1 MSLLALDVGKEI
13 PMNEV
18 MVWKFPLPNERPKP
32 SLTAQARLR
41 LAEWLREAARRI
53 QPKDEKA
60 NAAS

>member
-1 MSLLALDVGKEI
+1 MSLLALDVGEEI
-13 PMNEV
+13 PMNEA
-18 MVWKFPLPNERPKP
+18 MVWKFPLPYGRPER

-41 LAEWLREAARRI
+41 LAEWLMEVARRI